1 MSSTIKLSSPATK
14 EFWEIPVLFEDEHL
28 LALEKPAGLLT
39 SPDRHDPER
48 VNLMTLL
55 HSAVTEKKPWAR
67 ERNLEYLAN
76 AHRLDFETSGVL
88 LLAKTKSALI
98 AVADLFGADK
108 PVQTYATFIW
118 GHPLDEK
125 FEVDAKIGPHPLKIG
140 EMRVDSKDGKR
151 AKSLFEV
158 VEKFSDWSLV
168 RCIPQT
174 SRTHQ
179 LRVHLKYA
187 SFPVVGDA
195 LYGGKNLWLSRLK
208 RDYRLKPGRE
218 EKALLS
224 RVALHAEELS
234 LVHPFTNETI
244 VIKSEWPK
252 DMRVALKYLRLYAP
266 LGFGAPAIEP
276 DNFE

>member
-1 MSSTIKLSSPATK
+1 MSSIIKLSSPATK

-55 HSAVTEKKPWAR
+55 HAAITEKKPWVR
-67 ERNLEYLAN
+67 ERNLDYLAN
-76 AHRLDFETSGVL
+76 AHRLDFETSGVI
-88 LLAKTKSALI
+88 LLAKTKHVLV
-98 AVADLFGADK
+98 AVANLFGAEK
-108 PVQTYATFIW
+108 PVQTYVAFIW
-118 GHPLDEK
+118 GHPPEVK

-140 EMRVDSKDGKR
+140 EMRVDTKEGKH
-151 AKSLFEV
+151 AKSQFEV
-158 VEKFSDWSLV
+158 VEKFSDWSIL
-168 RCIPQT
+168 RCIPLN

-187 SFPVVGDA
+187 FLPVVGDE

-208 RDYRLKPGRE
+208 RDYRLKPGRK
-218 EKALLS
+218 EKALLA

-234 LVHPFTNETI
+234 LVHPLTNENL

-266 LGFGAPAIEP
+266 VGFGAPAVEP